1 MTDSALA
8 ALLFLQ
14 IGCILIV
21 CRGLG
26 WLSARV
32 RQPQVIAE
40 MVAGFLLGPSFLG
53 WVAPA
58 LQNHLFPAAARPVL
72 FVASQLGLVLYM
84 FCVGLE
90 FRVDLVS
97 QHRRRALSVS
107 AAGIAVP
114 FALGAALAL
123 LMLRNGGFFTDHVKP
138 MQAALFLGA
147 AMSITAFPVLARIIS
162 ERGIAGTTVGSLAL
176 AAGAVDDA
184 AAWVILACALSSF
197 DANATFAAAAAG
209 GGLAY
214 AAFVFLGVRPV
225 LARLAASVERRDA
238 VTLPILGTMLALVA
252 LGAWFTDAIGIYS
265 VFGAFLLGVS
275 VPRGLLSSELQRLI
289 EPLTTSL
296 LVPLFF
302 VYSGLNTQLTLVNST
317 GLLFM
322 AVLVFLTA
330 CIGKGLACW
339 GASRLTG
346 ATSRE
351 SLAIATLMNARG
363 MVELILINIG
373 FQRGLITPTLFTIL
387 VLMAIGTTL
396 MTGPLFSLVWEG
408 GRESLRLGTRVQPA
422 ALDR

>member
-8 ALLFLQ
+8 SLLFLQ
-14 IGCILIV
+14 LACILLV

-26 WLSARV
+26 WIASRV

-53 WVAPA
+53 WLAPGV
-58 LQNHLFPAAARPVL
+58 QGRLFPADARPVL
-72 FVASQLGLVLYM
+72 FVTSQIGLILYM

-97 QHRRRALSVS
+97 RYRRRALTVS

-114 FALGAALAL
+114 FVLGAALAL
-123 LMLRNGGFFTDHVKP
+123 LMLERGGLFTDHVTAI
-138 MQAALFLGA
+138 QAALFLGA

-176 AAGAVDDA
+176 TAGAVDDA

-197 DANATFAAAAAG
+197 NANTTLALAAAG
-209 GGLAY
+209 GAAAY
-214 AAFVFLGVRPV
+214 AGIVFLAVRPFLV
-225 LARLAASVERRDA
+225 RMAADAERRDG
-238 VTLPILGTMLALVA
+238 VSLPMFGTILALVA
-252 LGAWFTDAIGIYS
+252 LGAWFADAVGIYS
-265 VFGAFLLGVS
+265 VFGAFLLGSS
-275 VPRGLLSSELQRLI
+275 VPRGVLSRELRRLI
-289 EPLTTSL
+289 EPLTTSM

-302 VYSGLNTQLTLVNST
+302 VYSGLNTQLTLVNSAGLLWMT
-317 GLLFM
+317 GL
-322 AVLVFLTA
+322 VFAIA
-330 CIGKGLACW
+330 CAGKGLACW
-339 GASRLTG
+339 GAARIAG

-351 SLAIATLMNARG
+351 SLAVATLMNARG

-387 VLMAIGTTL
+387 VLMALGTTL
-396 MTGPLFSLVWEG
+396 MTGPLFSLVWE
-408 GRESLRLGTRVQPA
+408 RESESLRIPTGEEQPA
-422 ALDR
+422 SNR

>member
-8 ALLFLQ
+8 SLLFLQ
-14 IGCILIV
+14 LACILVV

-26 WLSARV
+26 WVASRV

-40 MVAGFLLGPSFLG
+40 MVAGFLLGPSLLG
-53 WVAPA
+53 WLAPGA
-58 LQNHLFPAAARPVL
+58 QARLFPADARPVL
-72 FVASQLGLVLYM
+72 FVTSQVGLILYM

-97 QHRRRALSVS
+97 RYRRRALTVS

-114 FALGAALAL
+114 FVLGAALAL
-123 LMLRNGGFFTDHVKP
+123 LMLERGGLFTDHVTS

-176 AAGAVDDA
+176 TAGAVDDA

-197 DANATFAAAAAG
+197 NANTTLALAAAG
-209 GGLAY
+209 GALAY
-214 AAFVFLGVRPV
+214 AGVVFLVVRPFLV
-225 LARLAASVERRDA
+225 RMANAAERRDSVSLA
-238 VTLPILGTMLALVA
+238 MLGTILALVA
-252 LGAWFTDAIGIYS
+252 FGAWFTDAVGIYS
-265 VFGAFLLGVS
+265 VFGAFLLGSS
-275 VPRGLLSSELQRLI
+275 VPRGVLSRELRRLI

-302 VYSGLNTQLTLVNST
+302 VYSGLNTQLTLVNSAGLLWMT
-317 GLLFM
+317 GL
-322 AVLVFLTA
+322 VFAIA
-330 CIGKGLACW
+330 CAGKGLACW
-339 GASRLTG
+339 GAARIAG
-346 ATSRE
+346 ATPRE
-351 SLAIATLMNARG
+351 SLAVATLMNARG

-387 VLMAIGTTL
+387 VLMALGTTL
-396 MTGPLFSLVWEG
+396 MTGPLFSLVWE
-408 GRESLRLGTRVQPA
+408 RESEPLRIATGEEQPA
-422 ALDR
+422 SNR